1 MTWILAIIAAIC
13 AVGWVFSWLSFKTL
27 AHYFKEKGYP
37 MPEEKDIKRNSD
49 SIIKEI
55 LSKLPVL
62 FLLVPL
68 NWRWQSALRLKR
80 KKHQF

>member
-37 MPEEKDIKRNSD
+37 MPKEKDIKRNSD

-62 FLLVPL
+62 FL
-68 NWRWQSALRLKR
+68 
-80 KKHQF
+80 

>member
-13 AVGWVFSWLSFKTL
+13 AVGWLFICLSFKTL
-27 AHYFKEKGYP
+27 ERYFKEKGYP

-62 FLLVPL
+62 FL
-68 NWRWQSALRLKR
+68 
-80 KKHQF
+80 